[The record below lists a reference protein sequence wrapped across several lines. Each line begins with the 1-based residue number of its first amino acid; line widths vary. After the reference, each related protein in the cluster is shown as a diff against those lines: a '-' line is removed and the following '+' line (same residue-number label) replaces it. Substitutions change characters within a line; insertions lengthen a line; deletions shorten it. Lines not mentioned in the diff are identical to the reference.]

1 MAGLLDSATTDAGP
15 DIQVAAPDRSP
26 LILAGLVALAGS
38 LYAWAIFAASFAHD
52 GVIGPHYNAPGTDWM
67 VFHGAAQAF
76 LHGDLALIADP
87 VRFTA
92 YLNEQ
97 YGWWLS
103 SPLPFHPWLYPPTFL
118 LVVLPFCWLPFLAS
132 YALFQVTSFGA
143 LAAAAWG
150 LASRKAM
157 IPVLLLLSPAAA
169 ATVVAGQNAFLTAAF
184 VLGGLRLLPNAPVL
198 AGILF
203 GLLTIKPQFGLLVAV
218 ALCAGR
224 YWRAMFAATATAGL
238 LALASL
244 VVFGWQAW
252 ADWFA
257 FFLSPDL
264 LIHREWME
272 WSRMWGLSVFTC
284 ARLAGLPD
292 SLATAAQGLAIVVAV
307 ALTWHCFRR
316 PYGATTRI
324 LIVMAATML
333 AAPHVSTYDLT
344 WLTVSTCLLA
354 LAAWR
359 DGVRGGEAVLLLFLW
374 LAPLV
379 NPPRAFP
386 IGMLT
391 PLLILTLVAVALSRE
406 RGRPDPQRIRAFA

>member
-1 MAGLLDSATTDAGP
+1 M
-15 DIQVAAPDRSP
+15 
-26 LILAGLVALAGS
+26 
-38 LYAWAIFAASFAHD
+38 
-52 GVIGPHYNAPGTDWM
+52 
-67 VFHGAAQAF
+67 
-76 LHGDLALIADP
+76 
-87 VRFTA
+87 
-92 YLNEQ
+92 
-97 YGWWLS
+97 
-103 SPLPFHPWLYPPTFL
+103 
-118 LVVLPFCWLPFLAS
+118 PFCWLPLLAS

-150 LASRKAM
+150 LTSRKAM
-157 IPVLLLLSPAAA
+157 IPLLLLLSPAAGV
-169 ATVVAGQNAFLTAAF
+169 TVVAGQNAFLTAAL

-203 GLLTIKPQFGLLVAV
+203 GLLTVKPQFGLLIAV

-244 VVFGWQAW
+244 AVFGWQAW

-257 FFLSPDL
+257 FFLSPDP

-292 SLATAAQGLAIVVAV
+292 SLATAAQLIAIGVAV

-316 PYGATTRI
+316 PYISATRI
-324 LIVMAATML
+324 LVVMAATML
-333 AAPHVSTYDLT
+333 TAPHVSTYDLT
-344 WLTVSTCLLA
+344 WLTVSACLLA

-359 DGVRGGEAVLLLFLW
+359 DGVRSGEAVLLLLLW
-374 LAPLV
+374 LAPLL

-386 IGMLT
+386 IGVLT
-391 PLLILTLVAVALSRE
+391 PLLILGFVAVALSRE
-406 RGRPDPQRIRAFA
+406 WAHPGTHRFRAFA

>member
-1 MAGLLDSATTDAGP
+1 MAA
-15 DIQVAAPDRSP
+15 RK
-26 LILAGLVALAGS
+26 
-38 LYAWAIFAASFAHD
+38 
-52 GVIGPHYNAPGTDWM
+52 
-67 VFHGAAQAF
+67 
-76 LHGDLALIADP
+76 ALI
-87 VRFTA
+87 
-92 YLNEQ
+92 
-97 YGWWLS
+97 
-103 SPLPFHPWLYPPTFL
+103 PL
-118 LVVLPFCWLPFLAS
+118 
-132 YALFQVTSFGA
+132 
-143 LAAAAWG
+143 
-150 LASRKAM
+150 
-157 IPVLLLLSPAAA
+157 LLLLSPAAA
-169 ATVVAGQNAFLTAAF
+169 VTVIAGQNAFLTAALA
-184 VLGGLRLLPNAPVL
+184 LGGLRLLPHAPVL

-244 VVFGWQAW
+244 LVFGWQAW

-257 FFLSPDL
+257 FFLSPDP
-264 LIHREWME
+264 LIQQEWMD

-292 SLATAAQGLAIVVAV
+292 SLVTAAQVIAIAVSV

-316 PYGATTRI
+316 PYVATTRI
-324 LIVMAATML
+324 LVVMAATML
-333 AAPHVSTYDLT
+333 TAPHLSTYDLT
-344 WLTVSTCLLA
+344 WLTVSACLLG

-374 LAPLV
+374 LAPLL

-391 PLLILTLVAVALSRE
+391 PLLILGLLAVALWRE
-406 RGRPDPQRIRAFA
+406 RARSDTQRFRAFA